1 MKKSEYYKDILA
13 YIEARLGLV
22 QALQDASETK
32 DHYRQQLYLHI
43 VEQRQQ
49 EIDRWLNGEVST
61 NLVLTKNIDKEQ
73 IIKTAES
80 DCKSGVKNFV
90 DRIHLLRKDS
100 KITLADLS
108 NMSGVPIS
116 TISDVEN
123 VKYVPSLD
131 IILKLGYA
139 LGLSKDDIFG
149 LLKGDKYE

>member
-1 MKKSEYYKDILA
+1 MKKSEYYKDILT
-13 YIEARLGLV
+13 YIEARLGLI

-32 DHYRQQLYLHI
+32 DHYRRQLYLHI

-49 EIDRWLNGEVST
+49 EIDRWLNEEAST

-80 DCKSGVKNFV
+80 DCKLGVKNFA
-90 DRIHLLRKDS
+90 DRIHSLRKS
-100 KITLADLS
+100 AKITMADLY
-108 NMSGVPIS
+108 NMSGVSSS
-116 TISDVEN
+116 TINDVEKA
-123 VKYVPSLD
+123 KYIPSLD

-139 LGLSKDDIFG
+139 LGLPKDDIFG